1 MTFALT
7 GRHLRRHLALGLVA
21 TLIAAAVVGAV
32 AAPASAAARPKITTT
47 VHDAAHLDRTNAPIA
62 AGTEVHLVVA
72 VAGKP
77 GQPVATGTIDISR
90 FENDTCTGT
99 AVVVEADLALVGGSV
114 ESAGFV
120 TTGAA
125 FSWRAHYDGDVAYR
139 PGDAACRVVAESTG
153 GGGPLTLG
161 TAVHDAAHTDVT
173 GTTVAVGSVVH
184 AQVVV
189 DSGGGPAPTS
199 TIEIKYW
206 SGSALCPGHA
216 TSTQKQVAVVAG
228 VAESM
233 GYTLASVGSYSYKA
247 VYRGDANY
255 PQTVGP
261 CVSVSAG

>member
-1 MTFALT
+1 MAIAPTS
-7 GRHLRRHLALGLVA
+7 RHLRRHIALGLAA
-21 TLIAAAVVGAV
+21 TLLAV
-32 AAPASAAARPKITTT
+32 AAVGALAAPATAAARPKITTT
-47 VHDAAHLDRTNAPIA
+47 VHDAAHVDQTNAPIA

-77 GQPVATGTIDISR
+77 GQPVAGGTVDISR
-90 FENDTCTGT
+90 FENDACTGT
-99 AVVVEADLALVGGSV
+99 AVVVEADLLVVGGSV

-120 TTGAA
+120 TTGAT

-139 PGDAACRVVAESTG
+139 PGDAACRVVTAST
-153 GGGPLTLG
+153 GGGPLTLD
-161 TAVHDAAHTDVT
+161 TSVHDAAHADVT
-173 GTTVAVGSVVH
+173 GTTMAVGSVVH
-184 AQVVV
+184 VQVILN
-189 DSGGGPAPTS
+189 SGGGPAPTS
-199 TIEIKYW
+199 SLEIKYW

-216 TSTQKQVAVVAG
+216 TSTQKPVAVVDG

-233 GYTLASVGSYSYKA
+233 GYTLAGIGGYSYKA